1 MFCLSVFFLNLRILI
16 MSNKIN
22 VESSYIKDIFSKWYR
37 IPNYQRPYVWGKDQI
52 FELLDDITTAYQKDK
67 NSEYFLGS
75 LVLQDRDNPDFPEF
89 DVLDGQQ
96 RLTTLFLITAV
107 IRDLTT
113 DKKRKNTCQE
123 SIFQEKN
130 DDDNIPERLRI
141 VFDIREEVKEFID
154 EFVKESDATL
164 SEKIQSIAKD
174 KKKNLSLYNMANA
187 ILYIRDYFNEHQNID
202 DFFPFLRNKVI
213 LICVSTKSLDDAFKL
228 FTVLNNRGVKLR
240 GADILKSDNLSL
252 IDDAKENDKYAKNWE
267 EMEDYFGEYFDEFLS
282 HIQSI
287 ITKEKARLNLLEEF
301 NKNIFKKNKLNK
313 GKEFF
318 DFVKKYKNHYEYLF
332 DDNQDIQLKNIIKLM
347 QKGFVSDL
355 WIAPLLKYYDKFG
368 KDNLVNFAQKLNNKF
383 ASDWIANLTPT
394 SRIYNMNDII
404 SQIEK
409 IENSSEL
416 LNHNCLKIDNSS
428 ILDFINGDIYGK
440 RQARYILLLANYLYL
455 DEKTEFVIPDTIISV
470 EHILPQNPSDNS
482 QWKQDFDDESREKW
496 KNKIGNLIII
506 TRKKN
511 SEQSNKDFVQKKE
524 KYFKANV
531 ELGRS
536 VYVMSKQSW
545 TLSDLID
552 NHKEVLKKLKDNYD
566 IKE

>member
-1 MFCLSVFFLNLRILI
+1 

-141 VFDIREEVKEFID
+141 VFDIRDEVKQ
-154 EFVKESDATL
+154 FVDDYIKSENSTL
-164 SEKIQSIAKD
+164 SGKIKEIAND
-174 KKKNLSLYNMANA
+174 KNQNKSVYNMANA

-368 KDNLVNFAQKLNNKF
+368 KDNLVNFAKKLNNKF

-394 SRIYNMNDII
+394 SRIYNMNDIV

-416 LNHNCLKIDNSS
+416 LNHNCLKIDNKS

-496 KNKIGNLIII
+496 TNKIGNLIII

>member
-1 MFCLSVFFLNLRILI
+1 MSSQITTDKLTISQVFEN
-16 MSNKIN
+16 
-22 VESSYIKDIFSKWYR
+22 WYC
-37 IPNYQRPYVWGKDQI
+37 IPSYQRAYVWERDQVI
-52 FELLDDITTAYQKDK
+52 DLLDDISSACDKDK

-75 LVLQDRDNPDFPEF
+75 LVLQEKKVDNYTEF

-96 RLTTLFLITAV
+96 RLTTLFLIMAV
-107 IRDLTT
+107 IRDLAT
-113 DKKRKNTCQE
+113 DKDLKNTCKNI
-123 SIFQEKN
+123 IFQEHNKFKRT
-130 DDDNIPERLRI
+130 PERLRL
-141 VFDIREEVKEFID
+141 VFNIREDVKDFVDDYIKSENGTQSKNLID
-154 EFVKESDATL
+154 YMA
-164 SEKIQSIAKD
+164 D
-174 KKKNLSLYNMANA
+174 KKCSLSVINMVNA
-187 ILYIRDYFNEHQNID
+187 ISYIKDYFQDKNID
-202 DFFPFLRNKVI
+202 DFSEFLIDNVVI
-213 LICVSTKSLDDAFKL
+213 IYVSTENLDDAFKL
-228 FTVLNNRGVKLR
+228 FTVLNNRGIKLR
-240 GADILKSDNLSL
+240 SADILKADNLSL
-252 IDDAKENDKYAKNWE
+252 ISDTKISDKYAENWE
-267 EMEDYFGEYFDEFLS
+267 EVENYFGENFDEFLS
-282 HIQSI
+282 HLQRI

-301 NKNIFKKNKLNK
+301 EKNIFKEKKLNK
-313 GKEFF
+313 GQGFF

-394 SRIYNMNDII
+394 SRIYNMNDIV

-416 LNHNCLKIDNSS
+416 LNHNCLKIDNKS

-496 KNKIGNLIII
+496 TNKIGNLIII

-511 SEQSNKDFVQKKE
+511 SSQSNKDFVQKKE

-536 VYVMSKQSW
+536 VYVMSKSSW
-545 TLSDLID
+545 KLNDLID
-552 NHKEVLKKLKDNYD
+552 NHNEVLNKLKDNYG

>member
-75 LVLQDRDNPDFPEF
+75 LVLQDRDNPDFLEF

-154 EFVKESDATL
+154 EFVKEGDATL

-313 GKEFF
+313 GKDFF

-332 DDNQDIQLKNIIKLM
+332 DDNQDIQLKSIIKLM
-347 QKGFVSDL
+347 QSGFVSDL

-368 KDNLVNFAQKLNNKF
+368 KDNLFDFAKKLNNKF

-404 SQIEK
+404 VQIEK
-409 IENSSEL
+409 SENSNEL
-416 LNHNCLKIDNSS
+416 LNHDCLKIDNKS
-428 ILDFINGDIYGK
+428 ILDFINSDIYGK
-440 RQARYILLLANYLYL
+440 RQARYILLLANYLFL
-455 DEKTEFVIPDTIISV
+455 DEKTEFSIPDTIISV

-482 QWKQDFDDESREKW
+482 QWKQDFDGEAREKW
-496 KNKIGNLIII
+496 TNKIGNLIII

-511 SEQSNKDFVQKKE
+511 LVQSNKDFVKKKE
-524 KYFKANV
+524 KYFKGNV

-536 VYVMSKQSW
+536 AYVMSKQSW

>member
-1 MFCLSVFFLNLRILI
+1 
-16 MSNKIN
+16 MSNQITANKLTISEVFEN
-22 VESSYIKDIFSKWYR
+22 WYC
-37 IPNYQRPYVWGKDQI
+37 IPSYQRAYVWERDQVI
-52 FELLDDITTAYQKDK
+52 DLLDDINSACDKDK

-75 LVLQDRDNPDFPEF
+75 LVLQEKKVDNYKEF

-96 RLTTLFLITAV
+96 RLTTLFLIMAV
-107 IRDLTT
+107 IRDLAT
-113 DKKRKNTCQE
+113 DKDLKNTCKNI
-123 SIFQEKN
+123 IFQEHNKFKR
-130 DDDNIPERLRI
+130 IPERLRL
-141 VFDIREEVKEFID
+141 VFNIREDVKDFVDEYIKSENGTQSKNLID
-154 EFVKESDATL
+154 YTV
-164 SEKIQSIAKD
+164 D
-174 KKKNLSLYNMANA
+174 KKCSLSVINMVNA
-187 ILYIRDYFNEHQNID
+187 ISYIKDYFQDKNID
-202 DFFPFLRNKVI
+202 DFSEFLINNVVI
-213 LICVSTKSLDDAFKL
+213 IYVSTENLDDAFKL
-228 FTVLNNRGVKLR
+228 FTVLNNRGIKLR
-240 GADILKSDNLSL
+240 SADILKADNLSL
-252 IDDAKENDKYAKNWE
+252 ISDTKISDKYAENWE
-267 EMEDYFGEYFDEFLS
+267 EVENYFGENFDEFLS
-282 HIQSI
+282 HLQRI

-301 NKNIFKKNKLNK
+301 EKNIFKEKKLNK
-313 GKEFF
+313 GQGFF

-332 DDNQDIQLKNIIKLM
+332 DDNQDIQLKNILKLM

-416 LNHNCLKIDNSS
+416 LNHDCLKIDNKSM
-428 ILDFINGDIYGK
+428 LDFINGDIYGK

-496 KNKIGNLIII
+496 TNKIGNLIII

-552 NHKEVLKKLKDNYD
+552 NHNEVLKKLKANYD

>member
-1 MFCLSVFFLNLRILI
+1 
-16 MSNKIN
+16 MSNQITTNKLTISQVFEN
-22 VESSYIKDIFSKWYR
+22 WYC
-37 IPNYQRPYVWGKDQI
+37 IPSYQRAYVWERDQVI
-52 FELLDDITTAYQKDK
+52 DLLDDINSACDKDK

-75 LVLQDRDNPDFPEF
+75 LVLQEKKVDNYTEF

-96 RLTTLFLITAV
+96 RLTTLFLIMAV
-107 IRDLTT
+107 IRDLAT
-113 DKKRKNTCQE
+113 DKDLKNTCKNI
-123 SIFQEKN
+123 IFQEHNKFKR
-130 DDDNIPERLRI
+130 IPERLRL
-141 VFDIREEVKEFID
+141 VFNVREDVKDFVD
-154 EFVKESDATL
+154 EYIKSENGTL
-164 SEKIQSIAKD
+164 SKNLIDYTVD
-174 KKKNLSLYNMANA
+174 KKCSLSVINMVNA
-187 ILYIRDYFNEHQNID
+187 ISYIKDYFQDKNID
-202 DFFPFLRNKVI
+202 DFSEFLINNVVI
-213 LICVSTKSLDDAFKL
+213 IYASTENLDDAFKL
-228 FTVLNNRGVKLR
+228 FTVLNNRGIKLR
-240 GADILKSDNLSL
+240 SADILKADNLSL
-252 IDDAKENDKYAKNWE
+252 ISDTKISDKYAENWE
-267 EMEDYFGEYFDEFLS
+267 EVENYFGENFDEFLS
-282 HIQSI
+282 HLQRI

-301 NKNIFKKNKLNK
+301 EKNIFKEKKLNK
-313 GKEFF
+313 GQGFF

-496 KNKIGNLIII
+496 TNKIGNLIII

-511 SEQSNKDFVQKKE
+511 SSQSNKDFVQKKE

-536 VYVMSKQSW
+536 VYVMSKSSW
-545 TLSDLID
+545 TLNDLTD
-552 NHKEVLKKLKDNYD
+552 NHNEVLNKLKDNYG

>member
-1 MFCLSVFFLNLRILI
+1 

-141 VFDIREEVKEFID
+141 VFDIRDEVKQ
-154 EFVKESDATL
+154 FVDDYIKSENSTL
-164 SEKIQSIAKD
+164 SGKIKEIAND
-174 KKKNLSLYNMANA
+174 KNQNKSVYNMANA

-368 KDNLVNFAQKLNNKF
+368 KDNLVNFTKKLNNKF

-394 SRIYNMNDII
+394 SRIYNMNDIV

-416 LNHNCLKIDNSS
+416 INHNCLKIDNKS

-440 RQARYILLLANYLYL
+440 RQARYILLLSNYLYL

-496 KNKIGNLIII
+496 TNKIGNLIII

-511 SEQSNKDFVQKKE
+511 SAQSNKDFVQKKE
-524 KYFKANV
+524 KYFKGNV

-536 VYVMSKQSW
+536 ASVMSKPSW
-545 TLSDLID
+545 TLNDLMG
-552 NHKEVLKKLKDNYD
+552 NHNEVLKKLKDNYG

>member
-1 MFCLSVFFLNLRILI
+1 

-22 VESSYIKDIFSKWYR
+22 VESSYLKDIFSMWYR

-75 LVLQDRDNPDFPEF
+75 LVLQDRNNPNFKEF

-113 DKKRKNTCQE
+113 NEKRKNTCQK

-141 VFDIREEVKEFID
+141 VFDIRQEVAEFID
-154 EFVKESDATL
+154 EFVKEYNTTA
-164 SEKIQSIAKD
+164 SEKIQIIAQD
-174 KKKNLSLYNMANA
+174 KKQNLSLYNMANA
-187 ILYIRDYFNEHQNID
+187 ILYISDYFNEHQNID
-202 DFFPFLRNKVI
+202 DFFPFFRNKVI
-213 LICVSTKSLDDAFKL
+213 LICVSTKNLDDAFKL

-252 IDDAKENDKYAKNWE
+252 IDDIKENDKYAKNWE
-267 EMEDYFGEYFDEFLS
+267 EIEDYFGEYFDEFLS

-287 ITKEKARLNLLEEF
+287 VTKEKARINLLEEF

-318 DFVKKYKNHYEYLF
+318 DFVKKYKKHYEYLF
-332 DDNQDIQLKNIIKLM
+332 DDNQDIELKNIIKLM
-347 QKGFVSDL
+347 KIGFVSDL

-368 KDNLVNFAQKLNNKF
+368 KDNLVDFAKKLNNKF

-394 SRIYNMNDII
+394 ARIYNMNDII
-404 SQIEK
+404 LQIEK
-409 IENSSEL
+409 IENSREL
-416 LNHNCLKIDNSS
+416 LNHNCLKIDNKSV
-428 ILDFINGDIYGK
+428 LDFINADIYGK
-440 RQARYILLLANYLYL
+440 RQARYILLLTNYLFL
-455 DEKTEFVIPDTIISV
+455 DEKTEFIIPDTIISV

-482 QWKQDFDDESREKW
+482 QWKQDFDDESREEW
-496 KNKIGNLIII
+496 TNKIGNLIII
-506 TRKKN
+506 TRRKN
-511 SEQSNKDFVQKKE
+511 SAQSNKDFAKKKE
-524 KYFKANV
+524 KYFKSNV

-536 VYVMSKQSW
+536 AYVMSKSSGM
-545 TLSDLID
+545 LNDLIN
-552 NHKEVLKKLKDNYD
+552 NHNEILKKLKDNYD
-566 IKE
+566 IDIKE

>member
-1 MFCLSVFFLNLRILI
+1 MSSQITTDKLTISQVFEN
-16 MSNKIN
+16 
-22 VESSYIKDIFSKWYR
+22 WYC
-37 IPNYQRPYVWGKDQI
+37 IPSYQRAYVWERDQVI
-52 FELLDDITTAYQKDK
+52 DLLDDISSACDKDK

-75 LVLQDRDNPDFPEF
+75 LVLQEKKVDNYTEF

-96 RLTTLFLITAV
+96 RLTTLFLIMAV
-107 IRDLTT
+107 IRDLAT
-113 DKKRKNTCQE
+113 DKDLKNTCKNI
-123 SIFQEKN
+123 IFQEHNKFKRT
-130 DDDNIPERLRI
+130 PERLRL
-141 VFDIREEVKEFID
+141 VFNIREDVKDFVDEYIKSENGTQSKNLID
-154 EFVKESDATL
+154 YMA
-164 SEKIQSIAKD
+164 D
-174 KKKNLSLYNMANA
+174 KKCSLSVINMVNA
-187 ILYIRDYFNEHQNID
+187 ISYIKDYFQDKNID
-202 DFFPFLRNKVI
+202 DFSEFLINNVVI
-213 LICVSTKSLDDAFKL
+213 IYVSTENLDDAFKL
-228 FTVLNNRGVKLR
+228 FTVLNNRGIKLR
-240 GADILKSDNLSL
+240 SADILKADNLSL
-252 IDDAKENDKYAKNWE
+252 ISDTKISDKYAENWE
-267 EMEDYFGEYFDEFLS
+267 EVENYFGENFDEFLS
-282 HIQSI
+282 HLQRI

-301 NKNIFKKNKLNK
+301 EKNIFKEKKLNK
-313 GKEFF
+313 GQGFF

-394 SRIYNMNDII
+394 SRIYNMNDIV

-416 LNHNCLKIDNSS
+416 LNHNCLKIDNKS

-440 RQARYILLLANYLYL
+440 RQARYLLLLANYLYL

-496 KNKIGNLIII
+496 TNKIGNLIII

-511 SEQSNKDFVQKKE
+511 SSQSNKDFVQKKE

-536 VYVMSKQSW
+536 VYVMSKSSW
-545 TLSDLID
+545 KLNDLID
-552 NHKEVLKKLKDNYD
+552 NHNEVLNKLKDNYG

>member
-1 MFCLSVFFLNLRILI
+1 MSSQITTDKLTISQVFEN
-16 MSNKIN
+16 
-22 VESSYIKDIFSKWYR
+22 WYC
-37 IPNYQRPYVWGKDQI
+37 IPSYQRAYVWERDQVI
-52 FELLDDITTAYQKDK
+52 DLLDDISSACDKDK

-75 LVLQDRDNPDFPEF
+75 LVLQEKKVDNYTEF

-96 RLTTLFLITAV
+96 RLTTLFLIMAV
-107 IRDLTT
+107 IRDLAT
-113 DKKRKNTCQE
+113 DKDLKNTCKNI
-123 SIFQEKN
+123 IFQEHNKFKRT
-130 DDDNIPERLRI
+130 PERLRL
-141 VFDIREEVKEFID
+141 VFNIREDVKDFVDEYIKSENGTQSKNLID
-154 EFVKESDATL
+154 YMA
-164 SEKIQSIAKD
+164 D
-174 KKKNLSLYNMANA
+174 KKCSLSVINMVNA
-187 ILYIRDYFNEHQNID
+187 ISYIKDYFQDKNID
-202 DFFPFLRNKVI
+202 DFSEFLINNVVI
-213 LICVSTKSLDDAFKL
+213 IYVSTENLDDAFKL
-228 FTVLNNRGVKLR
+228 FTVLNNRGIKLR
-240 GADILKSDNLSL
+240 SADILKADNLSL
-252 IDDAKENDKYAKNWE
+252 ISDTKISDKYAENWE
-267 EMEDYFGEYFDEFLS
+267 EVENYFGENFDEFLS
-282 HIQSI
+282 HLQRI

-301 NKNIFKKNKLNK
+301 EKNIFKEKKLNK
-313 GKEFF
+313 GQGFF

-394 SRIYNMNDII
+394 SRIYNMNDIV

-416 LNHNCLKIDNSS
+416 LNHNCLKIDNKS

-496 KNKIGNLIII
+496 TNKIGNLIII

-511 SEQSNKDFVQKKE
+511 SSQSNKDFVQKKE

-536 VYVMSKQSW
+536 VYVMSKSSW
-545 TLSDLID
+545 KLNDLID
-552 NHKEVLKKLKDNYD
+552 NHNEVLNKLKDNYG

>member
-1 MFCLSVFFLNLRILI
+1 

-22 VESSYIKDIFSKWYR
+22 VESSYLKDIFSMWYR

-52 FELLDDITTAYQKDK
+52 CELLDDITTAYQKDK

-75 LVLQDRDNPDFPEF
+75 LVLQDRNNPNFKEF

-113 DKKRKNTCQE
+113 NEKRKNTCQK

-141 VFDIREEVKEFID
+141 VFDIRQEVAEFID
-154 EFVKESDATL
+154 EFVKEYNTTA
-164 SEKIQSIAKD
+164 SEKIQIIAQD
-174 KKKNLSLYNMANA
+174 KKQNLSLYNMANA
-187 ILYIRDYFNEHQNID
+187 ILYISDYFNEHQNID
-202 DFFPFLRNKVI
+202 DFFPFFRNKVI
-213 LICVSTKSLDDAFKL
+213 LICVSTKNLDDAFKL

-252 IDDAKENDKYAKNWE
+252 IDDIKENDKYAKNWE
-267 EMEDYFGEYFDEFLS
+267 EIEDYFGEYFDEFLS

-287 ITKEKARLNLLEEF
+287 VTKEKARLNLLEEF

-318 DFVKKYKNHYEYLF
+318 DFVKKYKKHYEYLF
-332 DDNQDIQLKNIIKLM
+332 DDNQDIELKNIIKLM
-347 QKGFVSDL
+347 KIGFVSDL

-368 KDNLVNFAQKLNNKF
+368 KDNLVDFAKKLNNKF

-394 SRIYNMNDII
+394 ARIYNMNDII
-404 SQIEK
+404 LQIEK
-409 IENSSEL
+409 IENSREL
-416 LNHNCLKIDNSS
+416 LNHNCLKIDNKSV
-428 ILDFINGDIYGK
+428 LDFINADIYGK
-440 RQARYILLLANYLYL
+440 RQARYILLLTNYLFL
-455 DEKTEFVIPDTIISV
+455 DEKTEFIIPDTIISV

-482 QWKQDFDDESREKW
+482 QWKQDFDDESREEW
-496 KNKIGNLIII
+496 TNKIGNLIII
-506 TRKKN
+506 TRRKN
-511 SEQSNKDFVQKKE
+511 SAQSNKDFAKKKE
-524 KYFKANV
+524 KYFKSNV

-536 VYVMSKQSW
+536 AYVMSKSSW
-545 TLSDLID
+545 MLNDLIN
-552 NHKEVLKKLKDNYD
+552 NHNEILKKLKDNYD
-566 IKE
+566 IDIKK

>member
-1 MFCLSVFFLNLRILI
+1 

-141 VFDIREEVKEFID
+141 VFDIRDEVKQ
-154 EFVKESDATL
+154 FVDDYIKSENSTL
-164 SEKIQSIAKD
+164 SGKIKEIAND
-174 KKKNLSLYNMANA
+174 KNQNKSVYNMANA

-368 KDNLVNFAQKLNNKF
+368 KDNLVNFAKKLNNKF

-394 SRIYNMNDII
+394 SRIYNMNDIV

-416 LNHNCLKIDNSS
+416 LNHNCLKIDNKS

-440 RQARYILLLANYLYL
+440 RQARYILLLSNYLYL

-496 KNKIGNLIII
+496 TNKIGNLIII

-511 SEQSNKDFVQKKE
+511 SAQSNKDFVQKKE
-524 KYFKANV
+524 KYFKGNV

-536 VYVMSKQSW
+536 ASVMSKPSW
-545 TLSDLID
+545 TLNDLMG
-552 NHKEVLKKLKDNYD
+552 NHNEVLKKLKDNYG

>member
-1 MFCLSVFFLNLRILI
+1 

-22 VESSYIKDIFSKWYR
+22 VESSYLKDIFSMWYR

-75 LVLQDRDNPDFPEF
+75 LVLQDRNNPNFKEF

-113 DKKRKNTCQE
+113 NEKRKNTCQK

-141 VFDIREEVKEFID
+141 VFDIRQEVAEFID
-154 EFVKESDATL
+154 EFVKEYDTTA
-164 SEKIQSIAKD
+164 SEKIQIIAQD
-174 KKKNLSLYNMANA
+174 KKQNLSLYNMANA
-187 ILYIRDYFNEHQNID
+187 ILYISDYFNEHQNID
-202 DFFPFLRNKVI
+202 DFFPFFRNKVI
-213 LICVSTKSLDDAFKL
+213 LICVSTKNLDDAFKL

-252 IDDAKENDKYAKNWE
+252 IDDIKENDKYAKNWE
-267 EMEDYFGEYFDEFLS
+267 EIEDYFGEYFDEFLS

-287 ITKEKARLNLLEEF
+287 VTKEKARINLLEEF

-318 DFVKKYKNHYEYLF
+318 DFVKKYKKHYEYLF
-332 DDNQDIQLKNIIKLM
+332 DDNQDIELKNIIKLM
-347 QKGFVSDL
+347 KIGFVSDL

-368 KDNLVNFAQKLNNKF
+368 KDNLVDFAKKLNNKF

-394 SRIYNMNDII
+394 ARIYNMNDII
-404 SQIEK
+404 LQIEK
-409 IENSSEL
+409 IENSREL
-416 LNHNCLKIDNSS
+416 LNHNCLKIDNKSV
-428 ILDFINGDIYGK
+428 LDFINADIYGK
-440 RQARYILLLANYLYL
+440 RQARYILLLTNYLFL
-455 DEKTEFVIPDTIISV
+455 DEKTEFIIPDTIISV

-482 QWKQDFDDESREKW
+482 QWKQDFDDESREEW
-496 KNKIGNLIII
+496 TNKIGNLIII
-506 TRKKN
+506 TRRKN
-511 SEQSNKDFVQKKE
+511 SAQSNKDFAKKKE
-524 KYFKANV
+524 KYFKSNV

-536 VYVMSKQSW
+536 AYVMSKSSGM
-545 TLSDLID
+545 LNDLIN
-552 NHKEVLKKLKDNYD
+552 NHNEILKKLKDNYD
-566 IKE
+566 IDIKE

>member
-1 MFCLSVFFLNLRILI
+1 
-16 MSNKIN
+16 MSNQITANKLTISEVFEN
-22 VESSYIKDIFSKWYR
+22 WYC
-37 IPNYQRPYVWGKDQI
+37 IPSYQRAYVWERDQVI
-52 FELLDDITTAYQKDK
+52 DLLDDINSACDKDK

-75 LVLQDRDNPDFPEF
+75 LVLQEKKVDNYKEF

-96 RLTTLFLITAV
+96 RLTTLFLIMAV
-107 IRDLTT
+107 IRDLAT
-113 DKKRKNTCQE
+113 DKDLKNTCKNI
-123 SIFQEKN
+123 IFQEHNKFKR
-130 DDDNIPERLRI
+130 IPERLRL
-141 VFDIREEVKEFID
+141 VFNIREDVKDFVDEYIKSENGTQSKNLID
-154 EFVKESDATL
+154 YTV
-164 SEKIQSIAKD
+164 D
-174 KKKNLSLYNMANA
+174 KKCSLSVINMVNA
-187 ILYIRDYFNEHQNID
+187 ISYIKDYFQDKNID
-202 DFFPFLRNKVI
+202 DFSEFLINNVVI
-213 LICVSTKSLDDAFKL
+213 IYVSTENLDDAFKL
-228 FTVLNNRGVKLR
+228 FTVLNNRGIKLR
-240 GADILKSDNLSL
+240 SADILKADNLSL
-252 IDDAKENDKYAKNWE
+252 ISDTKISDKYAENWE
-267 EMEDYFGEYFDEFLS
+267 EVENYFGENFDEFLS
-282 HIQSI
+282 HLQRI

-301 NKNIFKKNKLNK
+301 EKNIFKEKKLNK
-313 GKEFF
+313 GQVFF

-332 DDNQDIQLKNIIKLM
+332 DDNQDIQLKNILKLM

-416 LNHNCLKIDNSS
+416 LNHDCLKIDNKSM
-428 ILDFINGDIYGK
+428 LDFINGDIYGK

-496 KNKIGNLIII
+496 TNKIGNLIII

-552 NHKEVLKKLKDNYD
+552 NHNEVLKKLKANYD

>member
-1 MFCLSVFFLNLRILI
+1 
-16 MSNKIN
+16 MSNQITANKLTISEVFEN
-22 VESSYIKDIFSKWYR
+22 WYC
-37 IPNYQRPYVWGKDQI
+37 IPSYQRAYVWERDQVI
-52 FELLDDITTAYQKDK
+52 DLLDDINSACDKDK

-75 LVLQDRDNPDFPEF
+75 LVLQEKKVDNYKEF

-96 RLTTLFLITAV
+96 RLTTLFLIMAV
-107 IRDLTT
+107 IRDLAT
-113 DKKRKNTCQE
+113 DKDLKNTCKNI
-123 SIFQEKN
+123 IFQEHNKFKR
-130 DDDNIPERLRI
+130 IPERLRL
-141 VFDIREEVKEFID
+141 VFNIREDVKDFVDEYIKSENGTQSKNLID
-154 EFVKESDATL
+154 YTV
-164 SEKIQSIAKD
+164 D
-174 KKKNLSLYNMANA
+174 KKCSLSVINMVNA
-187 ILYIRDYFNEHQNID
+187 ISYIKDYFQDKNID
-202 DFFPFLRNKVI
+202 DFSEFLINNVVI
-213 LICVSTKSLDDAFKL
+213 IYVSTENLDDAFKL
-228 FTVLNNRGVKLR
+228 FTVLNNRGIKLR
-240 GADILKSDNLSL
+240 SADILKADNLSL
-252 IDDAKENDKYAKNWE
+252 ISDTKISDKYAENWE
-267 EMEDYFGEYFDEFLS
+267 EVENYFGENFDEFLS
-282 HIQSI
+282 HLQRI

-301 NKNIFKKNKLNK
+301 EKNIFKEKKLNK
-313 GKEFF
+313 GQDFF

-332 DDNQDIQLKNIIKLM
+332 DDNQDIQLKNILKLM

-416 LNHNCLKIDNSS
+416 LNHDCLKIDNKSM
-428 ILDFINGDIYGK
+428 LDFINGDIYGK

-496 KNKIGNLIII
+496 TNKIGNLIII

-552 NHKEVLKKLKDNYD
+552 NHNEVLKKLKANYD

>member
-1 MFCLSVFFLNLRILI
+1 
-16 MSNKIN
+16 MSNQITTNKLTISEVFEN
-22 VESSYIKDIFSKWYR
+22 WYC
-37 IPNYQRPYVWGKDQI
+37 IPSYQRAYVWERDQVI
-52 FELLDDITTAYQKDK
+52 DLLDDINSACDKDK

-75 LVLQDRDNPDFPEF
+75 LVLQEKKVDNYKEF

-96 RLTTLFLITAV
+96 RLTTLFLIMAV
-107 IRDLTT
+107 IRDLAT
-113 DKKRKNTCQE
+113 DKDLKNTCKNI
-123 SIFQEKN
+123 IFQEHNKFKR
-130 DDDNIPERLRI
+130 IPERLRL
-141 VFDIREEVKEFID
+141 VFNIREDVKDFVDEHIKSENGTQSKNLID
-154 EFVKESDATL
+154 YTV
-164 SEKIQSIAKD
+164 D
-174 KKKNLSLYNMANA
+174 KKCSLSVINMVNA
-187 ILYIRDYFNEHQNID
+187 ISYIKEYFQDKNID
-202 DFFPFLRNKVI
+202 DFSEFLINNVVI
-213 LICVSTKSLDDAFKL
+213 IYVSTENLDDAFKL
-228 FTVLNNRGVKLR
+228 FTVLNNRGIKLR
-240 GADILKSDNLSL
+240 SADILKADNLSL
-252 IDDAKENDKYAKNWE
+252 ISDTKISDKYAENWE
-267 EMEDYFGEYFDEFLS
+267 EVENYFGENFDEFLS
-282 HIQSI
+282 HLQRI

-301 NKNIFKKNKLNK
+301 EKNIFKEKKLNK
-313 GKEFF
+313 GQGFF

-332 DDNQDIQLKNIIKLM
+332 DDNQDIQLNNIIKLM

-368 KDNLVNFAQKLNNKF
+368 KNNLVDFAKKLNNKF

-416 LNHNCLKIDNSS
+416 LNHECLKIDNNS
-428 ILDFINGDIYGK
+428 ILHFINGDIYGK

-470 EHILPQNPSDNS
+470 EHILPQNPSENS
-482 QWKQDFDDESREKW
+482 QWRQDFDDESREQW
-496 KNKIGNLIII
+496 TNKIGNLIII

-511 SEQSNKDFVQKKE
+511 SAQSNKDFVQKKE